1 MKNHRRSTLICVL
14 AAGLAWSLPGAAQ
27 EAWPNKP
34 VRLVVPFAPGG
45 STDVVARM
53 MAQKLTELWGQT
65 VVVDNRAGVGGNLGA
80 DIVAKSPA
88 DGYTLLFASGSI
100 TINPQ
105 LYKRMPFDTRKDLV
119 PITNVA
125 SGPMLV
131 VVPFAPGGSTDVIAR
146 MMAQKL
152 TELWGQTSVVDNR
165 AGAGGNLGADIVA
178 KSPADGYTLLFGTG
192 SITINPQLYKKMPF
206 DSRKDLVPITNV
218 KELIAAAKAK
228 PGTINFG
235 SAGVGSQVHL
245 AGENFANAAGIDIV
259 HVPYKGEAPA
269 YTDLIAHQTQMM
281 VGNFA
286 AASALLGKG
295 RLRALA
301 VTGKQRSPLM
311 PELPTVAES
320 GLPGFENTGWF
331 GLLAPAG
338 TPPAILAKVHADSAK
353 VLAGTDTKARLYVQ
367 GMTPVGNTP
376 SDFAKA
382 MDAESVYWATVVK
395 NRKLTAN

>member
-1 MKNHRRSTLICVL
+1 MTTRRTSTLAGLLALGALL
-14 AAGLAWSLPGAAQ
+14 AAPWTGLHAQ
-27 EAWPNKP
+27 EAWPTKP

-45 STDVVARM
+45 STDVIARM
-53 MAQKLTELWGQT
+53 LGQKLSEIWGQPVT
-65 VVVDNRAGVGGNLGA
+65 IDNRAGAGGNLGA
-80 DIVAKSPA
+80 DLVAKSPG

-105 LYKRMPFDTRKDLV
+105 LYKRMPFDTKKDLV

-131 VVPFAPGGSTDVIAR
+131 VVP
-146 MMAQKL
+146 
-152 TELWGQTSVVDNR
+152 EN
-165 AGAGGNLGADIVA
+165 
-178 KSPADGYTLLFGTG
+178 SPAR
-192 SITINPQLYKKMPF
+192 SIR
-206 DSRKDLVPITNV
+206 D
-218 KELIAAAKAK
+218 LIAMARAK

-245 AGENFANAAGIDIV
+245 AAENFANAAGIDIV

-269 YTDLIAHQTQMM
+269 YTDLIGRQTQMM

-311 PELPTVAES
+311 PNVPTVAES

-331 GLLAPAG
+331 GLFAPVG
-338 TPPAILAKVHADSAK
+338 LPPAVLAKIQRDTVK
-353 VLAGTDTKARLYVQ
+353 VIGTTDTKARLYVQ

-376 SDFAKA
+376 AEFAKA
-382 MDAESVYWATVVK
+382 MDDESEHWAQVVK
-395 NRKLTAN
+395 NRKLSAN

>member
-1 MKNHRRSTLICVL
+1 MKTNTTRRSTLAGLLAATVL
-14 AAGLAWSLPGAAQ
+14 AASWSAPALAQ
-27 EAWPNKP
+27 DAWPNKP
-34 VRLVVPFAPGG
+34 VRL
-45 STDVVARM
+45 
-53 MAQKLTELWGQT
+53 
-65 VVVDNRAGVGGNLGA
+65 
-80 DIVAKSPA
+80 
-88 DGYTLLFASGSI
+88 
-100 TINPQ
+100 
-105 LYKRMPFDTRKDLV
+105 
-119 PITNVA
+119 
-125 SGPMLV
+125 

-152 TELWGQTSVVDNR
+152 TEVWGQTVVVDNR

-206 DSRKDLVPITNV
+206 DTKKDLVPVTNV
-218 KELIAAAKAK
+218 ASGPMLVVVPDDSPLTSVKDLIAQAKAK
-228 PGTINFG
+228 PGSINFG

-245 AGENFANAAGIDIV
+245 AGENFANAAGVDIV

-301 VTGKQRSPLM
+301 VTSKQRMPSM
-311 PELPTVAES
+311 PEVPTVSES

-338 TPPAILAKVHADSAK
+338 TPAPILARIHADVVKA
-353 VLAGTDTKARLYVQ
+353 LASTEIKARLYVQ
-367 GMTPVGNTP
+367 GMTPVGNSP
-376 SDFAKA
+376 AEFVKA
-382 MDAESVYWATVVK
+382 MDEESQHWATVVK
-395 NRKLTAN
+395 NRKLSAN

>member
-1 MKNHRRSTLICVL
+1 MRNTTTRRSTLACLL
-14 AAGLAWSLPGAAQ
+14 AGGAAALVASWGLPAAAQ

-65 VVVDNRAGVGGNLGA
+65 VVVDNRSGAGGNLGA

-105 LYKRMPFDTRKDLV
+105 LYKRMPFDTKKDLV

-131 VVPFAPGGSTDVIAR
+131 VVPDDSPVKTVKDLIAMAKEKPGGV
-146 MMAQKL
+146 
-152 TELWGQTSVVDNR
+152 
-165 AGAGGNLGADIVA
+165 
-178 KSPADGYTLLFGTG
+178 
-192 SITINPQLYKKMPF
+192 
-206 DSRKDLVPITNV
+206 
-218 KELIAAAKAK
+218 
-228 PGTINFG
+228 NFG

-301 VTGKQRSPLM
+301 VTGKQRSPLL
-311 PELPTVAES
+311 PGVPTVAES

-338 TPPAILAKVHADSAK
+338 TPMAILAKVQADSVK

-376 SDFAKA
+376 ADFAKA
-382 MDAESVYWATVVK
+382 MDDESQHWATVVK
-395 NRKLTAN
+395 NRKLVAN

>member
-1 MKNHRRSTLICVL
+1 MKTNTTRRSTLAGLLAATVL
-14 AAGLAWSLPGAAQ
+14 AASWSAPALAQ
-27 EAWPNKP
+27 DAWPNKP
-34 VRLVVPFAPGG
+34 VRL
-45 STDVVARM
+45 
-53 MAQKLTELWGQT
+53 
-65 VVVDNRAGVGGNLGA
+65 
-80 DIVAKSPA
+80 
-88 DGYTLLFASGSI
+88 
-100 TINPQ
+100 
-105 LYKRMPFDTRKDLV
+105 
-119 PITNVA
+119 
-125 SGPMLV
+125 

-152 TELWGQTSVVDNR
+152 TEVWGQTVVVDNR

-206 DSRKDLVPITNV
+206 DTKKDLVPITNV
-218 KELIAAAKAK
+218 ASGPMLVVVPDDSPLTSVKELIAQAKAK
-228 PGTINFG
+228 PGSINFG

-245 AGENFANAAGIDIV
+245 AGENFANAAGVDIV

-301 VTGKQRSPLM
+301 VTSKQRMPSM
-311 PELPTVAES
+311 PEVPTVSES

-338 TPPAILAKVHADSAK
+338 TPAPILARIHADVVKA
-353 VLAGTDTKARLYVQ
+353 LASTEIKARLYVQ
-367 GMTPVGNTP
+367 GMTPVGNSP
-376 SDFAKA
+376 AEFVKA
-382 MDAESVYWATVVK
+382 MDEESQHWATVVK
-395 NRKLTAN
+395 NRKLSAN